1 MALKYSFMSFSCPEA
16 TLAEMLA
23 LASKY
28 GYDAVEPRIQERHQ
42 HGIELEMSAAAR
54 REARRQAADAGVA
67 LGCIAT
73 SCRYADPQT
82 TDAQVEDTLRAIDLA
97 ADLGAARIRVF
108 GGKIGGGL
116 SRADAVLLVA
126 EALRRVAARAQQRSV
141 IVCMET
147 HDDWCNPQD
156 VAAVMRLVNHPA
168 IGVNWDIMHP
178 VRMGYATMDEAFA
191 TLRPWIHHAHVH
203 DGVVTAQRIEYVP
216 IGTGAIDHRR
226 AVELLAT
233 TNYGDYVSGEWISWE
248 PAEVHLPREL
258 ATLKEYERQAA
269 VRR

>member
-1 MALKYSFMSFSCPEA
+1 MGLKYSFMSFSCPQA
-16 TLAEMLA
+16 TLVGMLA
-23 LASKY
+23 LAKTY

-54 REARRQAADAGVA
+54 REARQQAADAGVT

-73 SCRYADPQT
+73 SCKYADPQT
-82 TDAQVEDTLRAIDLA
+82 TDAQVEDTRRAIDLA

-108 GGKIGGGL
+108 GGQIGGGL
-116 SRADAVLLVA
+116 SRADAALLVA
-126 EALRRVAARAQQRSV
+126 GALRRVATHAQQRGV

-178 VRMGYATMDEAFA
+178 VRTGHATMDAAFA
-191 TLRPWIHHAHVH
+191 ALRPWIHHVHVH
-203 DGVVTAQRIEYVP
+203 DGVVTVQRIEYVP

-233 TNYGDYVSGEWISWE
+233 TNYQDYLSGEWIGWE

-258 ATLKEYERQAA
+258 ATLKEYERQAVA
-269 VRR
+269 RR